1 MKYYKNKIKTN
12 GGAAMM
18 ILIVFFVLIS
28 LAILSGIV
36 TPTVREFK
44 IVADNFKS
52 KQTYFLAESGVEDVL
67 YRMRNGKQT
76 STEETLVLGGSET
89 TTTVETLPGN
99 KRQLSSLANTGGIQ
113 RKVNVVLGTGV
124 GAAFS
129 YGVQV
134 GSGGFIM
141 DNNSQIVGSV
151 YSNGTISGSG
161 SITGSATSANSP
173 ALSANQTNDSGTPT
187 YDVTFGNDNSTQD
200 FAQSFQISETGI
212 LNKINLYV
220 KKVGSPADITARIVT
235 DSGGKPSGTTLT
247 SAVIDGSII
256 STNYGWISIPMTSY
270 VQLSSGTTYW
280 IVLDASSSNTKYY
293 KIGANNEGYQ
303 NGVGKT
309 GSYGGTWN
317 SLSPSGLDGF
327 FSVYLGGVTGSISG
341 VTVGT
346 GTIGNAYSH
355 TVNNSIV
362 RGTIYC
368 QTGSGNNKSCDT
380 GRTDPVQIPM
390 PISEQN
396 IIDWKNVAALG
407 GEITGNYTV
416 SSNTTLGPKKITGNL
431 TVNSKSTLTMSG
443 SIWVQ
448 GNLLVDNNSI
458 IKLSSSYGSSEGVI
472 IVDGT
477 ITISNNGTFEG
488 SGAVDSYMLALT
500 TSSSTNAIN
509 ASNNAGAVAL
519 YAANGTINIANNGT
533 AISLTGYNIHLSEN
547 AVITYQEGLANANFV
562 SGPSGTWNVNSW
574 NETE

>member
-134 GSGGFIM
+134 GSGGFVM
-141 DNNSQIVGSV
+141 DNGSEIVGSV

-161 SITGSATSANSP
+161 IITGSATSANSP
-173 ALSANQTNDSGTPT
+173 ALTSNQTNGIGDPE
-187 YDVTFGNDNSTQD
+187 YDIIFGDDNSRQD
-200 FAQSFQISETGI
+200 YSQSFQVSETGV
-212 LNKINLYV
+212 LNKIQLKI
-220 KKVGSPADITARIVT
+220 KKIGSPTSLILKIMT
-235 DSGGKPSGTTLT
+235 DSSGKPSTTVLT
-247 SAVIDGSII
+247 SATIDNSLI
-256 STNYGWISIPMTSY
+256 STNYGWVDVPLTSHI
-270 VQLSSGTTYW
+270 QLSSGTTYW
-280 IVLDASSSNTKYY
+280 FVLDSGTSNTKYY
-293 KIGANNEGYQ
+293 KIGANNNGYA
-303 NGVGKT
+303 NGVSKI
-309 GSYGGTWN
+309 GTSIGVWN
-317 SLSPSGLDGF
+317 NTSPANLDSF
-327 FSVYLGGVTGSISG
+327 FSVYLGGVTGSITG

-346 GTIGNAYSH
+346 GSIGNTYAH
-355 TVNNSIV
+355 TVTNATI
-362 RGTIYC
+362 RGTNYC
-368 QTGSGNNKSCDT
+368 QTGSNNNKTCDT
-380 GRTDPVQIPM
+380 SRVDPVQLPM

-396 IIDWKNVAALG
+396 ILDWKDAAAAG
-407 GEITGNYTV
+407 GTITGDYTV
-416 SSNTTLGPKKITGNL
+416 PSNINLGPKKITGNL
-431 TVNSKSTLTMSG
+431 TLNNNRTLTMDG
-443 SIWVQ
+443 TIWVQ
-448 GNLLVDNNSI
+448 GNLLIDNGSTLKLNSN
-458 IKLSSSYGSSEGVI
+458 YGTSEGVI

-477 ITISNNGTFEG
+477 ISINNNSTFQG
-488 SGAVDSYMLALT
+488 SGATGSYMMALT
-500 TSSSTNAIN
+500 TSSSTSAIN
-509 ASNNAGAVAL
+509 LSNNAGAVAL
-519 YAANGTINIANNGT
+519 YAANGTINVNNNGT
-533 AISLTGYNIHLSEN
+533 AISLTGYYIHLNNN
-547 AVITYQEGLANANFV
+547 AVITYEEGLANANFV